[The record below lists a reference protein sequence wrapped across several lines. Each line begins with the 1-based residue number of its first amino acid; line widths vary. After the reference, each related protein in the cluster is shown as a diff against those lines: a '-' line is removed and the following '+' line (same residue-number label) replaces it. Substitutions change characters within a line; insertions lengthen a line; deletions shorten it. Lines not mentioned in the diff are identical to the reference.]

1 MPGDLLA
8 AVVTGVLVASALCA
22 LIAWLARR
30 TLLQIKA
37 ESDGLRHRVI
47 ELEAKRD
54 DQSGLFA
61 GLLEAIPY
69 PVLVTDADRMIRF
82 ANRAALALV
91 HSSGRDVAGRVA
103 GAVVQDYDTIHALME
118 TARTGR
124 GQDRVIRRPT
134 TGETWRI
141 IVVPVR
147 AGSAS
152 RDAGAPSGRV
162 THLILTIEDL
172 TELHRLETVR
182 RDFVAYVSHEL
193 RTPLAAVKLLAETL
207 QHAVQDDPDAA
218 RGFAAQISERTDHLS
233 QLVAELLELSRIE
246 SGKLQLQREPTEL
259 AGLIEVVLDRMRP
272 LIEQRGIALTVDVP
286 DTLPDADADGK
297 WLGEVLANL
306 VDNAI
311 KYTPAAGTITISADV
326 MDDRHD
332 PLHAQP
338 ARDLSTSHG
347 LSLPPP
353 IQPQPTTHVL
363 AVHVRDTGVGISD
376 EDLPRVFERF
386 FKADRSR
393 ARPDGPVHASDGARD
408 EDGAASA
415 AQALGAGGT
424 GLGLAIVKHLV
435 ELHGGRVW
443 AESVLGHGS
452 TFSFTVP
459 IAQPAASASDAD
471 QPQRTHSG
479 MSS

>member
-1 MPGDLLA
+1 VPGDLLV
-8 AVVTGVLVASALCA
+8 AVVAGVLVASALCA

-69 PVLVTDADRMIRF
+69 PVLVTDADRVIRF

-124 GQDRVIRRPT
+124 GQDRVIQRPT

-147 AGSAS
+147 AGPAS
-152 RDAGAPSGRV
+152 GAADVPSGRV

-207 QHAVQDDPDAA
+207 QHAVRDDPAAA
-218 RGFAAQISERTDHLS
+218 RDFAAQISERTDHLS

-286 DTLPDADADGK
+286 DNLPDADADGK

-306 VDNAI
+306 VDNAV
-311 KYTPAAGTITISADV
+311 KYTPAAGMITVSAEV
-326 MDDRHD
+326 MDDRHG
-332 PLHAQP
+332 PVRVLP
-338 ARDLSTSHG
+338 PRDLSASHG

-353 IQPQPTTHVL
+353 IQPVAPVL

-393 ARPDGPVHASDGARD
+393 ARPDGPIHASDSAQDG
-408 EDGAASA
+408 DGAASA

-459 IAQPAASASDAD
+459 IAQPATSPSDAD